1 MCLFGY
7 YKNIMYLCSVILR
20 NVEVTEYIEMGKIEI
35 EMRIKF
41 LETVLAQYTRI
52 SDMSNISFY
61 SQSET
66 IDNYLD
72 ELQKLYI
79 ERDKAE

>member
-1 MCLFGY
+1 
-7 YKNIMYLCSVILR
+7 
-20 NVEVTEYIEMGKIEI
+20 MGKIEI

-41 LETVLAQYTRI
+41 LETVLTQYTRI
-52 SDMSNISFY
+52 SNKSNISFY
-61 SQSET
+61 SQSEI

-72 ELQKLYI
+72 ELQKLYE

>member
-1 MCLFGY
+1 
-7 YKNIMYLCSVILR
+7 
-20 NVEVTEYIEMGKIEI
+20 MGKTEI

-52 SDMSNISFY
+52 SDKSNISFR

-66 IDNYLD
+66 IDKYLD
-72 ELQKLYI
+72 ELQKLYR

>member
-1 MCLFGY
+1 MCLFGH

>member
-1 MCLFGY
+1 
-7 YKNIMYLCSVILR
+7 
-20 NVEVTEYIEMGKIEI
+20 MGKIEI
-35 EMRIKF
+35 EMRIRF

-52 SDMSNISFY
+52 SEKSNISFD

-66 IDNYLD
+66 IDSFLD
-72 ELQKLYI
+72 ELQRLYK

>member
-1 MCLFGY
+1 
-7 YKNIMYLCSVILR
+7 MYLCSVILR

>member
-20 NVEVTEYIEMGKIEI
+20 NVVVTEYREMGKIEI

>member
-1 MCLFGY
+1 
-7 YKNIMYLCSVILR
+7 MYLCSVILR
-20 NVEVTEYIEMGKIEI
+20 NVLVTEYREMGKIEI